1 MFNDDGGGGRLED
14 EDVDFLFR
22 TGTEEVEFNMEV
34 ILNSPSYPDLV
45 MEDSTAAMAVGDEKK
60 MKMRSGEV
68 AAFF

>member
-45 MEDSTAAMAVGDEKK
+45 MEDSTMAMAVGDDKK
-60 MKMRSGEV
+60 MKMKMPS
-68 AAFF
+68 